1 MRKQTRYPSKSWL
14 NLAMRERTA
23 NSPSRILPLAL
34 LCAVLIG
41 LFAKFAV
48 VDRLVAV
55 AAAQSRV
62 AELRQQID
70 ALSQDTAGY
79 DELLTE
85 YARYSTGWMTDEERS
100 IPDRLVIF
108 SLLEQDVLPTSNL
121 HGLSVTGNTL
131 ILDLNRLSLKDASAI
146 ETRLRAR
153 EEVSAVSVTAAS
165 SILDYGAVS
174 MTITLAPP
182 DGAPS
187 PAAETDGGQA
197 ETAEG
202 GEAS

>member
-1 MRKQTRYPSKSWL
+1 MNKKTRYPSKSYL

-23 NSPSRILPLAL
+23 NSPSRILPLAIV
-34 LCAVLIG
+34 CAVLIG

-55 AAAQSRV
+55 AAAQGKV

-85 YARYSTGWMTDEERS
+85 YARYTAGWMTDEERS
-100 IPDRLVIF
+100 IPNRLVIF
-108 SLLEQDVLPTSNL
+108 SLLEQDVLPTANL
-121 HGLSVTGNTL
+121 RGFSVTDNQVVF
-131 ILDLNRLSLKDASAI
+131 DLNRLSLKDASAI

-153 EEVSAVSVTAAS
+153 EEVSAVTVTAAS

-174 MTITLAPP
+174 MTVTLNRPE
-182 DGAPS
+182 GATP
-187 PAAETDGGQA
+187 PAAEEGGGQV
-197 ETAEG
+197 EG